1 MVSAAL
7 VWSFYKFYYT
17 MIQKKKE
24 VGDKFDM
31 KIIAHNS
38 ALVNA

>member
-17 MIQKKKE
+17 MVQKKKE
-24 VGDKFDM
+24 VSDKFDM
-31 KIIAHNS
+31 KMAQNS
-38 ALVNA
+38 ALVTV